1 MTEQPEQD
9 AAAQLAPNG
18 LEGNPG
24 GGLWG
29 ALKNHILHPEMTCE
43 QIALSFGVGFSL
55 AWNPFLGLHT
65 TIILVACFLTR
76 RLHRPIMFL
85 ACYLNNPW
93 TMVPMA
99 TFSALVGNVLLGRGL
114 HLNLRA
120 IHWHEITWRSFVSR
134 EGLDGMFRM
143 LEPILLPYLL
153 GGLVMSALA
162 LPLGYFVMLKMAR
175 RLRGVHLHLPQIH
188 HPKPPSA

>member
-1 MTEQPEQD
+1 MTATPDPAQP
-9 AAAQLAPNG
+9 ARKGFRGTLT
-18 LEGNPG
+18 
-24 GGLWG
+24 
-29 ALKNHILHPEMTCE
+29 KHILHPEMTAE

-65 TIILVACFLTR
+65 SIILLACFLTR

-99 TFSALVGNVLLGRGL
+99 SFSALVGNVLMGRGL
-114 HLNLRA
+114 HLNLKA
-120 IHWHEITWRSFVSR
+120 IHWHEITWRSFASR
-134 EGLDGMFRM
+134 EGLDTMFRM

-153 GGLVMSALA
+153 GGLVMSAVT
-162 LPLGYFVMLKMAR
+162 LPLGYYAMLRVAR
-175 RLRGVHLHLPQIH
+175 HLRKVHLHFPRQRSS
-188 HPKPPSA
+188 PSSTTNP